1 MSGVLIIR
9 YAVKLASNEIE
20 LCLARH
26 DNDQD
31 GLTILELVYRR
42 LKAVARRL
50 PKTADLAA
58 TVSP

>member
-1 MSGVLIIR
+1 M
-9 YAVKLASNEIE
+9 LARDEIE
-20 LCLARH
+20 LRLARH

-31 GLTILELVYRR
+31 DLTILELVYRR